1 MHRYHNVKIES
12 LKGLFLLGAEDP
24 VDPATPPP
32 DPTQVVAPEP
42 GTTPDPDPATPPEV
56 TFSLE
61 DVKKLR
67 EEAAKYRTERN
78 TLQKEKDEKAKAEMA
93 EVDRL
98 KLEKEEADTRVK
110 EIETQLATERI
121 GNAISRAAS
130 TASFFAPDDA
140 AAFIKASDIKLL
152 EDGTPDMRSVKA
164 AVETLAKDK
173 PHLVRGPGSGDGGW
187 QSAPPNRCPEN
198 QAIRRRAKGF
208 WNGEGWL
215 GRPPPP
221 PPIPLERKQE

>member
-1 MHRYHNVKIES
+1 MHRYHNVKIGS

-24 VDPATPPP
+24 VEPGTPLSDPA
-32 DPTQVVAPEP
+32 QVVAPEP
-42 GTTPDPDPATPPEV
+42 GTTPDPDPATPPEAP

-61 DVKKLR
+61 EVKKLR

-98 KLEKEEADTRVK
+98 KLEKEEADGRVK
-110 EIETQLATERI
+110 EVEAQLATERI
-121 GNAISRAAS
+121 GNAISRAAT

-164 AVETLAKDK
+164 AVETLAKEK

-187 QSAPPNRCPEN
+187 QSAPPTNAQHIKQIEDEL
-198 QAIRRRAKGF
+198 KGS
-208 WNGEGWL
+208 GMVKVG
-215 GRPPPP
+215 
-221 PPIPLERKQE
+221 